1 MAYKVGFISL
11 GCPKNQVDAERILAA
26 LDAAEIEI
34 TDYLDGADAVIVNT
48 CAFIDE
54 AKAEAI
60 ENILNMVE
68 LKSQGLVDKVI
79 VTGCLA
85 QRHQEEIF
93 TEIPEVD
100 AVLGI
105 GANADI
111 AALVLRVLEGDDTLF
126 VCPSRKDLP
135 LTGQRVLTTP
145 EYWAYLKIADGCSNC
160 CSYCTI
166 PSIRGAARSV
176 EMDALVAEAT
186 ALAESGVRELI
197 LIAQDTT
204 AYGLDL
210 YGELKLPELLTR
222 LSEIEGIAWLR
233 LLYCYPDKITDELLT
248 VMAENPKVL
257 PYIDMPVQHIND
269 AVLKAMN
276 RKGDGAAICETIAR
290 IREKLPEAVLR
301 STFITGFPG
310 ESEAAFEELAA
321 FANETEFDRLGVFTF
336 SPQEGTPA
344 FDLPEQVEREIGEK
358 RGEIIMADQYEIMQL
373 RQNDKIGKCYE
384 VLVEG
389 YDPYTDS
396 YIGRSYMD
404 APEIDTKI
412 LFTGKGEYPEGS
424 FVTVE
429 IFGVN
434 EYDLLGKMTK

>member
-68 LKSQGLVDKVI
+68 LKAQGLVDKVI

-111 AALVLRVLEGDDTLF
+111 AALVLRVLEGEESLF
-126 VCPSRKDLP
+126 ACPSRKDLP

-176 EMDALVAEAT
+176 EMDALVAEAS
-186 ALAESGVRELI
+186 ALAESGVKELI

-233 LLYCYPDKITDELLT
+233 LLYCYPDKITDELLA

-276 RKGDGAAICETIAR
+276 RKGNGAAIRETVAR

-310 ESEAAFEELAA
+310 ESEEAFEELAA
-321 FANETEFDRLGVFTF
+321 FVNETEFDRLGVFTF

-384 VLVEG
+384 VIVEG

-396 YIGRSYMD
+396 CTGRSYMD

-412 LFTGKGEYPEGS
+412 IFTGRGEYPEGG

-434 EYDLLGKMTK
+434 EYDLLGKAK